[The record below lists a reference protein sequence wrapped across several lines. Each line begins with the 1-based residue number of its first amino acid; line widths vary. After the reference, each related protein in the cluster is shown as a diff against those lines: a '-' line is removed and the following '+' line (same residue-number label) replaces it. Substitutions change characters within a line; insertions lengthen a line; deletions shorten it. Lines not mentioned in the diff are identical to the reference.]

1 MLYTLPKEIMQIEW
15 SPPIKEWNEQHN
27 GIKSVKSYE
36 ANFLRSL
43 TFFFSYSS
51 LFLISKQN
59 LEELAESNPETA
71 LNCSSASF
79 LYFSFFFPPLI
90 RLLIKEKMKSGIRN

>member
-71 LNCSSASF
+71 LNWSSASF
-79 LYFSFFFPPLI
+79 LYFSFSFLFFSLH
-90 RLLIKEKMKSGIRN
+90 